1 VTLSFLAL
9 RPLAAAAV
17 GGFELSRHTAQIGRM
32 FEIRSWPQAI
42 WRGFRCKCPACGKG
56 RIFYKYL
63 KVVDQCPSCGEDL
76 HYQRADDAPPYL
88 TIMAVGH
95 LIVPALFI
103 VERLWKPA
111 IWVHMA
117 IWLPLTLFLTLAL
130 LPMIKGAVV
139 GLQWALRMH
148 GFGLSGAFHSD
159 Q

>member
-1 VTLSFLAL
+1 MADQL

-17 GGFELSRHTAQIGRM
+17 GGFVIILAQAQINFM

-42 WRGFRCKCPACGKG
+42 SRGFRCRCPACGEGKL
-56 RIFYKYL
+56 FYKYL
-63 KVVDQCPSCGEDL
+63 KVGDQCPSCGEDL

-95 LIVPALFI
+95 IIVPALFF
-103 VERLWKPA
+103 VEKLWKPA
-111 IWVHMA
+111 IWIHMVV
-117 IWLPLTLFLTLAL
+117 WLPLTLILSLAL

-139 GLQWALRMH
+139 ALQWALRMH